1 MTEGGRILR
10 IKLRFILNSLGG
22 GGAEKVL
29 VELLKQLDPN
39 EYDIHLLT
47 VAGGVP
53 ASSIPS
59 HVHCKQIVS
68 VKSERSGCFLRKVVR
83 KMPPWLFKLLF
94 LHGEYDYNIAYL
106 EGTPTRFLAAL
117 PADAKKIAFIH
128 CDLSTKNLIA
138 PFYKDDDEILAEYRS
153 FDRVCFVSQ
162 QCMEGFQRTFGGLD
176 NACVV
181 HNVLNYDLIR
191 SRAREEDP
199 HAYQTEGLKLI
210 TVGRL
215 SEPKAYDRL
224 LRVVSELEK
233 DFNFQL
239 WIVGEGDE
247 RKKLEDLI
255 RERDIRS
262 VSLLGY
268 QTNPYSFMSK
278 ADLYVCSSIYEGYS
292 TVVTEALTLAL
303 PVLTTDCAGMNEIL
317 DGGEYGMIVSNTEEA
332 LKEGLT
338 RFLSSPDIYQHYK
351 QKALE
356 KSSTLSNQIAIR
368 EFGALFEADRLF
380 KQKNEI

>member
-1 MTEGGRILR
+1 
-10 IKLRFILNSLGG
+10 
-22 GGAEKVL
+22 
-29 VELLKQLDPN
+29 
-39 EYDIHLLT
+39 
-47 VAGGVP
+47 
-53 ASSIPS
+53 
-59 HVHCKQIVS
+59 
-68 VKSERSGCFLRKVVR
+68 
-83 KMPPWLFKLLF
+83 
-94 LHGEYDYNIAYL
+94 
-106 EGTPTRFLAAL
+106 
-117 PADAKKIAFIH
+117 
-128 CDLSTKNLIA
+128 
-138 PFYKDDDEILAEYRS
+138 
-153 FDRVCFVSQ
+153 
-162 QCMEGFQRTFGGLD
+162 
-176 NACVV
+176 
-181 HNVLNYDLIR
+181 
-191 SRAREEDP
+191 
-199 HAYQTEGLKLI
+199 
-210 TVGRL
+210 
-215 SEPKAYDRL
+215 
-224 LRVVSELEK
+224 VSELEK

-247 RKKLEDLI
+247 RKKLEELI

-380 KQKNEI
+380 